1 MTVKVLNLYRCS
13 DWICGEAESKDGLFV
28 DFYAD
33 YPQVENP
40 TIDIWLCMT
49 KSNGNG
55 VVKSAIRRRARSDFE
70 KAIRKA
76 VNEFVISN
84 GFTPPRWNLK

>member
-1 MTVKVLNLYRCS
+1 MAVKVLHLYRCS
-13 DWICGEAESKDGLFV
+13 SWICGEAKGHGLFV

-40 TIDIWLCMT
+40 TTTIWLCMT

-55 VVKSAIRRRARSDFE
+55 VVMSAIRRRARLDFE

-76 VNEFVISN
+76 VDQFVLDN
-84 GFTPPRWNLK
+84 GFTPPKKD